1 MVLIK
6 RIDRYI
12 FTELIWPFVGGML
25 GAFIITSFGPLL
37 RAIKLLTRGKVPP
50 EIIAEW
56 FIFRIPEDMQY
67 IFPVAIMLSTLL
79 TFGNLSKNSEIT
91 AMRAAGISLGRLLY
105 PVACFG
111 LLVTFGVFLFLDA
124 VVPPSIYRSQRIWE
138 REIRKETEA
147 KYKENILLRSKNG
160 GLLYIGRLDLKTNKI
175 DRMLIREY
183 LDENEEGPASHRER
197 LKIETAAKT
206 ARWKRQ
212 EGEDNIWSLEGV
224 RFRDYRVVGGVGA
237 GRFDK
242 LDEHRIPEGIEDLT
256 KARVEIG
263 RESNFAQERSFS
275 ELMEEIRY
283 LDERG
288 LADTAPL
295 KVELYLKTSFPFC
308 ILIFALIGATMGI
321 SSHRSG
327 GFIGFGISLV
337 VTFLYYIALS
347 LSSSVGKTGMLDPF
361 WAAWLHNI
369 GFFIFAI
376 YNVVRVQSR

>member
-1 MVLIK
+1 M
-6 RIDRYI
+6 
-12 FTELIWPFVGGML
+12 
-25 GAFIITSFGPLL
+25 L

-50 EIIAEW
+50 EVIFEW

-67 IFPVAIMLSTLL
+67 IFPVAIMLATLL

-105 PVACFG
+105 PVAVFG
-111 LLVTFGVFLFLDA
+111 LLVTFGVFLFLDK
-124 VVPPSIYRSQRIWE
+124 VVPPSMYRSQRIWE
-138 REIRKETEA
+138 REIRKETES

-160 GLLYIGRLDLKTNKI
+160 GLLYIGRLDLKTNKVE
-175 DRMLIREY
+175 RMLIREY
-183 LDENEEGPASHRER
+183 LREDEPGPASHRER
-197 LKIETAAKT
+197 VKIETAAKS
-206 ARWKRQ
+206 ARWVKK
-212 EGEDNIWSLEGV
+212 ESNDNIWSLSGV
-224 RFRDYRVVGGVGA
+224 RFRDYRLDNSVGA

-242 LDEHRIPEGIEDLT
+242 LEAHRIPEGLEDLT

-263 RESNFAQERSFS
+263 RESIFAQERSFS

-347 LSSSVGKTGMLDPF
+347 LSSSVGKTGMVDPML
-361 WAAWLHNI
+361 AAWFHNI
-369 GFFIFAI
+369 IFFIFALV
-376 YNVVRVQSR
+376 NVIRVQSR